1 MSNDRARLQ
10 FINEKIDDL
19 MSFRDQFGTIV
30 ALPENIMFLL
40 KSFVC
45 DE

>member
-30 ALPENIMFLL
+30 ALLDDTMGLMRH
-40 KSFVC
+40 
-45 DE
+45 